1 MLATILLTLA
11 LQGEPQP
18 QSQRDTTSTQNPT
31 TEQNDAPRKKINI
44 VIKLPGM
51 KIPLYV

>member
-1 MLATILLTLA
+1 MITTMLIALM
-11 LQGEPQP
+11 LQGEPQT
-18 QSQRDTTSTQNPT
+18 QRDTTTTTTT
-31 TEQNDAPRKKINI
+31 TEQNDAPRRKVNI

>member
-1 MLATILLTLA
+1 MITTLLIALM
-11 LQGEPQP
+11 LQGEPQKP
-18 QSQRDTTSTQNPT
+18 QEQRDTTSTTTT
-31 TEQNDAPRKKINI
+31 TEQNDAPRKKVNI

>member
-1 MLATILLTLA
+1 MITTMIIALM
-11 LQGEPQP
+11 LQGEPQT
-18 QSQRDTTSTQNPT
+18 QRDTTTTTT
-31 TEQNDAPRKKINI
+31 TEQNDAPRRKVNI